1 MACIQTK
8 KVMLAKHLKLK
19 SLFGQNKNMLLNIF
33 VCLVFFFLL
42 FVRQIASFSLTD
54 PIFVFQY
61 LER

>member
-8 KVMLAKHLKLK
+8 RVMLAKHLKLK
-19 SLFGQNKNMLLNIF
+19 SLFGQNKNMLLNNF
-33 VCLVFFFLL
+33 VCFVFFFLL
-42 FVRQIASFSLTD
+42 FVRPIASFFLID